1 MAYITVAK
9 QTTQTVYKTVKDATY
24 EGYDAVYTPA
34 TPEPEPE
41 QVVTPS
47 AAPAADPD
55 CD

>member
-34 TPEPEPE
+34 TPEPE